1 MQRMESCACER
12 NYKRVVYNL
21 FVNRKFLL
29 IPENLLLFS
38 GESLK
43 VILNFS
49 SVKSSQSLVLKLR
62 ISGRGLNLIS
72 VVGDEN
78 RFQGQTV

>member
-1 MQRMESCACER
+1 MESCAYENLGAYER
-12 NYKRVVYNL
+12 IIYNF

-29 IPENLLLFS
+29 IPANLLLFS

-43 VILNFS
+43 ISLNFS
-49 SVKSSQSLVLKLR
+49 SVNSSQSLVLKLR
-62 ISGRGLNLIS
+62 ISGSGLNLIS
-72 VVGDEN
+72 VVGVEN

>member
-49 SVKSSQSLVLKLR
+49 SVNSSQSLVLKLR

-72 VVGDEN
+72 VVGVEN